1 MGTKTTVGLLT
12 LLMVCSCSGKKETE
26 KLQPVKV
33 RTETVG
39 TGTAGGGQ
47 SYTGTV
53 EETNGVSLSFN
64 TGGTLKQLLV
74 DEGQVVG
81 KGQLIGIVDAQNAT
95 NTVALSRSG
104 VQQAEAAYRQ
114 AQDAYKRMKMM
125 HDNGSLPDIKWTE
138 AQSKAEQ
145 ARSALEGARAQERI
159 ASKGLG
165 DTRLYAPFSGYIS
178 KKQVE
183 AGQTVS
189 PGLPVVTLV
198 KIDQVKVKISV
209 PESEISR
216 LANGTTV
223 SIRVDALGGKTLTG
237 RIIEKNVSAD
247 ALSHTYDV
255 KALVANPGHQ
265 LLPGMI
271 AEVTTT
277 APAASAPLHGQGSI
291 LLPADIVQIDAD
303 NRTFVWTVAGGK
315 ARQTYITTAG
325 NSGGNVVVASGL
337 QAGDKVIVSG
347 QQKVSGGMDVT
358 E

>member
-1 MGTKTTVGLLT
+1 MKTRTIVGLLT
-12 LLMVCSCSGKKETE
+12 LLAVCSCSGKKEAE
-26 KLQPVKV
+26 QPQPVKV
-33 RTETVG
+33 TTETVG
-39 TGTAGGGQ
+39 TGSAGVGQ

-53 EETNGVSLSFN
+53 EETNGVALSFN

-81 KGQLIGIVDAQNAT
+81 KGQLIGVVDAQDAT

-165 DTRLYAPFSGYIS
+165 DTRLYAPFGGYIS

-183 AGQTVS
+183 AGQTVA
-189 PGLPVVTLV
+189 PGMPVVTLV

-209 PESEISR
+209 PESEISN
-216 LANGTTV
+216 LANGATV
-223 SIRVDALGGKTLTG
+223 SVRVDALGGKTLTG
-237 RIIEKNVSAD
+237 RITEKNVSAD

-277 APAASAPLHGQGSI
+277 APTAGGAPRSSGSI
-291 LLPADIVQIDAD
+291 LLPADIIQIDAD
-303 NRTFVWTVAGGK
+303 NRTFVWTVVGGK
-315 ARQTYITTAG
+315 ARQTYVTT
-325 NSGGNVVVASGL
+325 GGNVGGKVAVASGL
-337 QAGDKVIVSG
+337 HAGDKVIVTG
-347 QQKVSGGMDVT
+347 QQKVSGGMAVT